1 MEQNY
6 ETYELILRD
15 EEDGTFALSLVSE
28 PAIMQ
33 DFVWLNKDG
42 KVEIKFASVDED
54 KHLIVGP
61 WNSLLCAVLTRN
73 GKKDCTKIYQR

>member
-6 ETYELILRD
+6 ETYELILKD

-42 KVEIKFASVDED
+42 KVEVKFASVDED

-61 WNSLLCAVLTRN
+61 ILIPNL
-73 GKKDCTKIYQR
+73 KILRLKEDGTP